1 MTDSKKDPKLKTHL
15 LIFILAILGVPRA
28 IFAQELLFRNFEKI
42 HIGDEN
48 ISGWPNVYGLCVNL
62 PLGPINNG
70 DKIEIIYIPY
80 GLENAFIRFG
90 ATELR
95 LAPQVPNHGQ
105 KRPNYWGSM
114 NSVAITSNENML
126 SGFLDICSDNVKIGS
141 GQVDYDDFMISS
153 ITVSRTKQNGGQS
166 DSLSDIQKIQYFF
179 DGALGIDAE
188 HIQVSLLEA
197 GLYAGDIDGVWNVE
211 TRQAFVDALD
221 WMYSRAGKVDLSNE
235 QAFYKFVSAT
245 RDILFDED
253 SGLAQWPT
261 GNSYLLSV
269 MAHQDLYVAR
279 KNAQMLDQRLT
290 THGYPNRARTMFT
303 TSGWY
308 VVTAGMYSKFGC
320 EQKANLFK
328 REGLIASDSYCAPE
342 SKFMWGD

>member
-1 MTDSKKDPKLKTHL
+1 ELETLSYQ
-15 LIFILAILGVPRA
+15 IILFGP
-28 IFAQELLFRNFEKI
+28 
-42 HIGDEN
+42 
-48 ISGWPNVYGLCVNL
+48 ISADGRQSCVNL

-70 DKIEIIYIPY
+70 DRIEITYIPY

-90 ATELR
+90 STELR
-95 LAPQVPNHGQ
+95 LAPQMPNPGQ

-126 SGFLDICSDNVKIGS
+126 SGLLDICSDNVKIGS

-153 ITVSRTKQNGGQS
+153 ITVYRTKQIGDQP

-179 DGALGIDAE
+179 EGALGVDAE

-197 GLYAGDIDGVWNVE
+197 GLYAGEIDGVWNVE
-211 TRQAFVDALD
+211 TRRAFLDALD
-221 WMYSRAGKVDLSNE
+221 WMYSRAGEVDLSNE
-235 QAFYKFVSAT
+235 RAFYNFVSAT
-245 RDILFDED
+245 RDIFFDED
-253 SGLAQWPT
+253 SGLARWPT

-269 MAHQDLYVAR
+269 MAHQDLNVAR
-279 KNAQMLDQRLT
+279 ENTRMLDQRLT
-290 THGYPNRARTMFT
+290 THGYPNRARTVFT

-308 VVTAGMYSKFGC
+308 VVAAGMYSKFGC

-342 SKFMWGD
+342 NKFMWGD

>member
-1 MTDSKKDPKLKTHL
+1 MTRSKMNLKSKTHL
-15 LIFILAILGVPRA
+15 LAFILTILSLPKA
-28 IFAQELLFRNFEKI
+28 IFAQELLFQNFEQI

-48 ISGWPNVYGLCVNL
+48 IGGWPNVYGSCVNL

-70 DKIEIIYIPY
+70 DRIEITYIPY

-90 ATELR
+90 STELR
-95 LAPQVPNHGQ
+95 LAPQMPNPGQ

-126 SGFLDICSDNVKIGS
+126 SGLLDICSDNVKIGS

-153 ITVSRTKQNGGQS
+153 ITVYRTKQIGDQP

-179 DGALGIDAE
+179 EGALGVDAE

-197 GLYAGDIDGVWNVE
+197 GLYAGEIDGVWNVE
-211 TRQAFVDALD
+211 TRRAFLDALD
-221 WMYSRAGKVDLSNE
+221 WMYSRAGEVELSNE
-235 QAFYKFVSAT
+235 RAFYNFVSAT
-245 RDILFDED
+245 RDIFFDED
-253 SGLAQWPT
+253 SGLARWPI

-269 MAHQDLYVAR
+269 MAHQDLNVAR
-279 KNAQMLDQRLT
+279 ENTRMLDQRLT
-290 THGYPNRARTMFT
+290 THGYPNRARTVFT

-308 VVTAGMYSKFGC
+308 VVAAGMYSKFGC

-342 SKFMWGD
+342 NKFMWGD